1 MYVYMWRPMHVIQP
15 TGCVGGNSTI
25 REVDVVGFTF
35 VKFQK
40 ISTVFHYSTHVEE
53 TCIRQGGLK
62 CHRFSFI
69 SVTEYTSSDSFYNFG
84 CRTFAQYFDTGMTSG
99 IRPPNGGYD

>member
-40 ISTVFHYSTHVEE
+40 ISTVFHHSTHVEKPALGKE
-53 TCIRQGGLK
+53 
-62 CHRFSFI
+62 
-69 SVTEYTSSDSFYNFG
+69 D
-84 CRTFAQYFDTGMTSG
+84 
-99 IRPPNGGYD
+99 